1 MITAVISDK
10 HHGNENTHRVVSLV
24 DAQQKHQLGEEQ
36 RRHQVSVDGVE
47 VGADPAQDA
56 EQDEGEE
63 QEGEGDGHRGVGD
76 DLQREDVAMLRGRK

>member
-56 EQDEGEE
+56 E
-63 QEGEGDGHRGVGD
+63 
-76 DLQREDVAMLRGRK
+76 